1 MSFFDSVNALLEKKK
16 IKLDYPINIVMGH
29 KNSNFIDIEL
39 YELNKEIDEILEKK
53 KIDEILKKKEI
64 VSNDFYIVYKKERN
78 GIIFESEDNIN
89 IFRGKKNNSLESILN
104 SYKSIGITE
113 DKKFK
118 IYICLL
124 PENDKFTIDGIP
136 YNNGEIEYPDFNQFK
151 YQNLYSYQDQN
162 NFINVIYIEFIVR
175 NARYNNLLSETIMP
189 LKIKTRI

>member
-39 YELNKEIDEILEKK
+39 YEKDRKINEILEKK
-53 KIDEILKKKEI
+53 KIDENIKKKKVNEIKKENSIDEILKKKEI
-64 VSNDFYIVYKKERN
+64 VSNDFNIVYKKEKN
-78 GIIFESEDNIN
+78 EIIFESEDNIN

-124 PENDKFTIDGIP
+124 PENDKFTIDGIS

-151 YQNLYSYQDQN
+151 YQNLYTYQDQN
-162 NFINVIYIEFIVR
+162 NFINV
-175 NARYNNLLSETIMP
+175 YNTPKCQDNFF
-189 LKIKTRI
+189 